1 MKAIIVYFEGNT
13 NSIGISNMIKA
24 LVNSEGTEIESDKV
38 RVDVLSDKEIA
49 NALIVTTDVNK
60 KRTREMRLHSFCK
73 DVIGMFGSIS
83 NPIDETFKKRF
94 IGWMITDE
102 HAYSSEIVRSL
113 MKPSKADIAI
123 LKQYNLEKIPE
134 YLEIIVNL

>member
-1 MKAIIVYFEGNT
+1 MKAIIVYFEGDT
-13 NSIGISNMIKA
+13 NSEGISNMIKA
-24 LVNSEGTEIESDKV
+24 LVNSEGTAIETNKI
-38 RVDVLSDKEIA
+38 RVDVLSDKEVA
-49 NALIVTTDVNK
+49 NALIVTTDTNK

-73 DVIGMFGSIS
+73 DVIGMFGGIS
-83 NPIDETFKKRF
+83 NPMDESFKRRF
-94 IGWMITDE
+94 IGWLITDE
-102 HAYSSEIVRSL
+102 RAYSSEIVRSL

>member
-13 NSIGISNMIKA
+13 DSNGISNMIKA
-24 LVNSEGTEIESDKV
+24 LVNSEGTKIECDKV
-38 RVDVLSDKEIA
+38 RVDVLSDKEVA

-83 NPIDETFKKRF
+83 NPVDETFKRRF

-102 HAYSSEIVRSL
+102 HASSSEIVRSL
-113 MKPSKADIAI
+113 MKPSKADITI

>member
-1 MKAIIVYFEGNT
+1 MKAIIVYFEGDTDSN
-13 NSIGISNMIKA
+13 GISNMIKA
-24 LVNSEGTEIESDKV
+24 LVNSEGTAIETNKI
-38 RVDVLSDKEIA
+38 RVDVLSDKEVA
-49 NALIVTTDVNK
+49 NALIVTTDMNK

-73 DVIGMFGSIS
+73 DVIRMFGGIS
-83 NPIDETFKKRF
+83 NPMDETFKKRF

-113 MKPSKADIAI
+113 MKPTKTDIAV

>member
-1 MKAIIVYFEGNT
+1 MKAIIVYFEGDTDSN
-13 NSIGISNMIKA
+13 GISNMIKA
-24 LVNSEGTEIESDKV
+24 LVNSEGTKIECDKV
-38 RVDVLSDKEIA
+38 RVDVLSDKEVA
-49 NALIVTTDVNK
+49 NAIILSTDVNK

-73 DVIGMFGSIS
+73 DVIGTCGNVL
-83 NPIDETFKKRF
+83 NPMDETFKKRF

-113 MKPSKADIAI
+113 MKPTKTDIAV

-134 YLEIIVNL
+134 YLEIILNL